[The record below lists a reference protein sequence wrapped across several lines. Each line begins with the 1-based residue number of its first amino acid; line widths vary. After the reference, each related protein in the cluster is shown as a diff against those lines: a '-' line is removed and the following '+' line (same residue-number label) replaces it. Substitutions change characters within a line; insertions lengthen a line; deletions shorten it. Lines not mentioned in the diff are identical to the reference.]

1 MPQSRRSRSTDS
13 QLELEVNRQ
22 RACGYYGARN
32 VVHAVVPA
40 CFKFAGHTLAHM
52 VRQPEQRTTLSSTL
66 AHGVPRPALRLSSHW
81 HCHSSCSSQS
91 SGRCHELCTMA
102 TTTRSAHG
110 REHSP
115 ATSPSACCSGEGLPA
130 SVTAGSGGGTL
141 KQSNL
146 RQPQSAV
153 LPVQERQVGPVGYS
167 LDKGQKLLAEAGGD
181 PSGPSSTKDWCGE
194 GGEGCVMMVSFRAT
208 ASARNETHP
217 VPVPSTYASSK
228 EPRARGRGERAY
240 TTSMQIG
247 HTQRLVTGS
256 GWHHTAC
263 GPSSTC

>member
-1 MPQSRRSRSTDS
+1 MQLSRHASSLRGTRSLTWCASLSSAPLSPVHWHMACPDPPSGSALTGTATALAVPKAQGAVMNYVPWRLLHEVRMARST
-13 QLELEVNRQ
+13 
-22 RACGYYGARN
+22 
-32 VVHAVVPA
+32 VH
-40 CFKFAGHTLAHM
+40 LA
-52 VRQPEQRTTLSSTL
+52 
-66 AHGVPRPALRLSSHW
+66 
-81 HCHSSCSSQS
+81 
-91 SGRCHELCTMA
+91 
-102 TTTRSAHG
+102 
-110 REHSP
+110 

-130 SVTAGSGGGTL
+130 SVTVTAGSGGGTL

-181 PSGPSSTKDWCGE
+181 PSGPSSTIDWCGE
-194 GGEGCVMMVSFRAT
+194 GGGGVRHDGLIPCTGSGT

>member
-1 MPQSRRSRSTDS
+1 LPQSRRSRSTDS

-40 CFKFAGHTLAHM
+40 CFKFAGHTHAHM

-110 REHSP
+110 QEHSP

-194 GGEGCVMMVSFRAT
+194 GGEGCVMMVSFRAL
-208 ASARNETHP
+208 AVALPVHGMGRIQCQCHP
-217 VPVPSTYASSK
+217 PMQVPRS
-228 EPRARGRGERAY
+228 RGPGAGENA
-240 TTSMQIG
+240 
-247 HTQRLVTGS
+247 HTQLQCKLGILS
-256 GWHHTAC
+256 D
-263 GPSSTC
+263 S